1 MGDDRKRFDSNG
13 EWKRALFILLIIAM
27 IAGAALVSFW
37 LRP

>member
-1 MGDDRKRFDSNG
+1 MGDDRKRFDSAA
-13 EWKRALFILLIIAM
+13 EWKRARFILLIIAM